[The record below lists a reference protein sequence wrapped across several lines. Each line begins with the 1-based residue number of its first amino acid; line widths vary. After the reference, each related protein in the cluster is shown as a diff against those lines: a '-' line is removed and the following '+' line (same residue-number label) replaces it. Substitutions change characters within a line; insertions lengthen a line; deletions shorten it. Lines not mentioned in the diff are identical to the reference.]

1 MKSTYMPSNNANSM
15 TRDALATRKSL
26 EARLE
31 AQRNSAVLNLTDCC
45 IGDEG
50 CHILASFL

>member
-1 MKSTYMPSNNANSM
+1 MKNLRPSSAIKG
-15 TRDALATRKSL
+15 DALATRKTL

-31 AQRNSAVLNLTDCC
+31 AQRNSAVLSLADCC

-50 CHILASFL
+50 CHIL